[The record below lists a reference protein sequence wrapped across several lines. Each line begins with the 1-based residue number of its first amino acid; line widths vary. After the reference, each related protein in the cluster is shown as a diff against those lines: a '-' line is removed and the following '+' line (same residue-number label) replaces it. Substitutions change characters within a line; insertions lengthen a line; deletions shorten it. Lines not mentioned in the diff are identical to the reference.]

1 MSESEFDVDVWRRD
15 LEREREQKDRFLA
28 EHPHSPVPPER
39 RDAVEGLD
47 YYDPDPAYRVR
58 ATVETHDDPEHLE
71 METTTGE
78 VREYAHVVTLQFEVD
93 GTTATLAGYER
104 VDGDEPGLFVPFRDA
119 TSGAETY
126 GAGRYL
132 ELDADPPYTDGQTVV
147 VDFNGAYSPFCA
159 FSDEYSCPLPPTE
172 NWLDIPVRAGERHD
186 PDAAYAADH

>member
-1 MSESEFDVDVWRRD
+1 METGFDVDAWRRE
-15 LEREREQKDRFLA
+15 LQRERREKDRFLA

-47 YYDPDPAYRVR
+47 YYHPDPSLRVR

-78 VREYAHVVTLQFEVD
+78 IREYAHVVTLQFEIE
-93 GTTATLAGYER
+93 GTEATLAGYDR

-119 TSGAETY
+119 TSGEETY

-132 ELDADPPYTDGQTVV
+132 ELDADPPYADGDTVV

-172 NWLDIPVRAGERHD
+172 NWLDVQVRAGERHD